1 MNKVAKRL
9 LTFFIGI
16 PVVLLLVFCDVLH
29 QLPLQIVITLFS
41 ALGSFELYNM
51 ISKDNKL
58 FPKALIVIGTA
69 LLPIST
75 YIFMITNISFA
86 EILPLVFICE
96 AVILMGIEGFSG
108 KTFETSLNKIAKSIF
123 IIFYCGF
130 LMTYLSRMSSLKNAK
145 FMISLFLIFVFMCD
159 SGAWFFGILFG
170 KSTRGVFAA
179 SPNKSIVGFIGGII
193 TSIAFGILFKV
204 IFPEIIT
211 CSYLKL
217 CILGFITA
225 LAGIIGDLI
234 ESVFKR
240 SCNVKD
246 SGNIMPGRGG
256 ILDCIDSILISAP
269 VFYVGQYFLF

>member
-9 LTFFIGI
+9 LTFSIGI

-29 QLPLQIVITLFS
+29 QLPLQITITVFS
-41 ALGSFELYNM
+41 ALGSIEFYNM
-51 ISKDNKL
+51 LSKDNKL
-58 FPKALIVIGTA
+58 FSKPLIVIGSA
-69 LLPIST
+69 LLPAMA
-75 YIFMITNISFA
+75 YVLMIIDHDLLKV
-86 EILPLVFICE
+86 LPWIFICE
-96 AVILMGIEGFSG
+96 SVIIMGIEGLTG

-123 IIFYCGF
+123 IIFYCGYF
-130 LMTYLSRMSSLKNAK
+130 LSFLSRMCALPNPKY
-145 FMISLFLIFVFMCD
+145 IIGLFLILVFMCD

-179 SPNKSIVGFIGGII
+179 SPNKSVVGFIGGII
-193 TSIAFGILFKV
+193 TSIFFGVVFKI

-211 CSYLKL
+211 CSYLNL

-225 LAGIIGDLI
+225 VAAIIGDLI

-246 SGNIMPGRGG
+246 SGTLMPGRGG
-256 ILDCIDSILISAP
+256 ILDSIDSILIAAP
-269 VFYVGQYFLF
+269 VFFVGQYFLF